1 MPIAPQ
7 DENIEEVFPSIND
20 LDISEGSEEGTLQ
33 SVSIKKVQ
41 EGSFSLSQLDIIT
54 FIWGILA
61 SLLIIVIWIT
71 SKYND
76 SEIFSESNEEEFEDI
91 KPSTTPQDETISL
104 IQNKKEISQTTKNI
118 HETEI

>member
-1 MPIAPQ
+1 MY
-7 DENIEEVFPSIND
+7 
-20 LDISEGSEEGTLQ
+20 
-33 SVSIKKVQ
+33 
-41 EGSFSLSQLDIIT
+41 SQIDIIT